1 MELQNRWLSISA
13 VIAIALVLGLAGC
26 TSSETTNAEPVLVDE
41 FQAVLD
47 VEVALKVLDMSY
59 SFDDLTA
66 RETKSLKIFEPFDKA
81 DTEFTVIDFG
91 QLLVDSGLSQEDRIV
106 TIAINDYRYTDTVS
120 NFMSKNAYLALLENN
135 KPIPVTEGGPVRIV
149 FDTSSEYYG
158 FLDAWNWSLSSIER
172 AGE

>member
-1 MELQNRWLSISA
+1 MKLRNSWLSVFTI
-13 VIAIALVLGLAGC
+13 IAIVITFGLAGC
-26 TSSETTNAEPVLVDE
+26 TSSETTTADPVLVDE

-59 SFDDLTA
+59 SIDDLTS
-66 RETKSLKIFEPFDKA
+66 RETRSLKIFEPFDKA
-81 DTEFTVIDFG
+81 DTEFTVINFG
-91 QLLVDSGLSQEDRIV
+91 QLLLDSGLSQEDRIV
-106 TIAINDYRYTDTVS
+106 TIAINDYRYTDTVN
-120 NFMSKNAYLALLENN
+120 NFISKDAFLAILENG

-149 FDTSSEYYG
+149 FDPSSQYYG